1 MPSPEP
7 RPSSDFRPTGPI
19 RGVPT
24 TNPGA
29 GGIPLEGSER
39 ASSATNQFQGM
50 ASPKNG
56 YAAATSTS
64 LRGVAE
70 LRIADI
76 SEIQRNLDG
85 GPGPRQVAVVP
96 LFLVRSGFGD
106 TRVEV
111 KQTLEKIRYDR
122 CS

>member
-29 GGIPLEGSER
+29 GGIPLEGGER
-39 ASSATNQFQGM
+39 ASSDTNQFQGM

-64 LRGVAE
+64 LRGVDE
-70 LRIADI
+70 LRIACI

-85 GPGPRQVAVVP
+85 GPGHWPNGRRPAV
-96 LFLVRSGFGD
+96 LGAVRIWGYSCGSEANLGKD
-106 TRVEV
+106 S
-111 KQTLEKIRYDR
+111 I
-122 CS
+122 